1 MHFNNV
7 FTYARPFAR
16 LENQDEKTTFLL
28 RVLKVRLEEYLDF
41 ELDDDMFCD
50 IMEAA
55 YCSEGSGP
63 LPHGPIFGPQQSF
76 IRLFRNKGYEEY
88 YAKCMGFLRGFFF
101 DSAGIV
107 VGSSP
112 DKIYPKKNPILEHY
126 PSIVLHIP
134 HSGTEFFGDDVK
146 YQDTFLHNAKD
157 LIDWYTDKLFAPDT
171 ENSKIVPVVFPFCR
185 TACDVERMI
194 DDPME
199 EKNLGI
205 CYDSHFL
212 MPTNGFFKI
221 EGGKSI
227 ERYRMEDISLQH
239 YLAHH
244 HKMENI
250 LLQNKGA
257 LLIDCHSFS
266 SYRTVLTPTGLTDSQ
281 IADIDICI
289 GYNKDKSKPKN
300 FVIQTIKN
308 HFASFGYRVAI
319 NTPFSNSKTFNSMMK
334 YQSVMIEVNKRLYM
348 DETTLKPNENFD
360 KLHQQIIALYDKLL
374 Q

>member
-16 LENQDEKTTFLL
+16 LENQDKKITFLL
-28 RVLKVRLEEYLDF
+28 RVIKVRLEEYLGF
-41 ELDDDMFCD
+41 ELDDDMFCE

-55 YCSEGSGP
+55 YCSHGNGP
-63 LPHGPIFGPQQSF
+63 LPYGPLLGPQQAF
-76 IRLFRNKGYEEY
+76 IWLFRDKGYEEN
-88 YAKCMGFLRGFFF
+88 YAKEMGKLRGFFF

-112 DKIYPKKNPILEHY
+112 DEICEKKNKQLEHY

-146 YQDTFLHNAKD
+146 YKDTFIQNARSV
-157 LIDWYTDKLFAPDT
+157 IDWYTDKLFSPDT
-171 ENSKIVPVVFPFCR
+171 ENNKITPIVFPFCR
-185 TACDVERMI
+185 TVCDVERMI

-205 CYDSHFL
+205 CYDSHSL
-212 MPTNGFFKI
+212 MPINGFFKV

-227 ERYRMEDISLQH
+227 ERYRMKDISLRH

-244 HKMENI
+244 HKMEDI

-266 SYRTVLTPTGLTDSQ
+266 PHRTVINSEDLRDSE
-281 IADIDICI
+281 ISEVDICI
-289 GYNKDKSKPKN
+289 GYNEDKSKPKD
-300 FVIQTIKN
+300 FVIQSIRN

-319 NTPFSNSKTFNSMMK
+319 NTPFSNAKTFNSVTEYK
-334 YQSVMIEVNKRLYM
+334 SVMIEVNKNLYM
-348 DETTLKPNENFD
+348 NESTLEPNDNFD
-360 KLHQQIIALYDKLL
+360 NLHQQILALYDKLL
-374 Q
+374 K

>member
-16 LENQDEKTTFLL
+16 LENQDKKTTFLL
-28 RVLKVRLEEYLDF
+28 RVLKVRLEEYLGF
-41 ELDDDMFCD
+41 EVDDDMFCE

-55 YCSEGSGP
+55 YCSHGNGP
-63 LPHGPIFGPQQSF
+63 LPYGPLLGPQQ
-76 IRLFRNKGYEEY
+76 
-88 YAKCMGFLRGFFF
+88 A
-101 DSAGIV
+101 
-107 VGSSP
+107 
-112 DKIYPKKNPILEHY
+112 
-126 PSIVLHIP
+126 SIVLHIP

-146 YQDTFLHNAKD
+146 YKDTFIQNARSV
-157 LIDWYTDKLFAPDT
+157 IDWHTDKLFSPDT
-171 ENSKIVPVVFPFCR
+171 ENNKITPIVFPFCR
-185 TACDVERMI
+185 TVCDVERMI

-221 EGGKSI
+221 EGSKSI
-227 ERYRMEDISLQH
+227 ERYRMKDISLRH

-244 HKMENI
+244 HKMEDI

-266 SYRTVLTPTGLTDSQ
+266 PHRTVINSEDLRDSE
-281 IADIDICI
+281 ISEVDICI
-289 GYNKDKSKPKN
+289 GYNEDKSKPKD
-300 FVIQTIKN
+300 FVIQTIRN

-319 NTPFSNSKTFNSMMK
+319 NTPFSNAKTFNSVTEYK
-334 YQSVMIEVNKRLYM
+334 SVMIEVNKNLYM
-348 DETTLKPNENFD
+348 NESTLEPNDNFD
-360 KLHQQIIALYDKLL
+360 NLHRQILALYDKLL
-374 Q
+374 K